1 MGKYLLKRMISSVLT
16 LLVILTVVFV
26 LLRQMPIEGYFDNFD
41 KLDDSMIAAR
51 LTQLGLDQPLHK
63 QLLSFFGGL
72 LHGDLGTSSRYSVGA
87 PISGI
92 IAQKAPI
99 SIILG
104 LLSMGVALV
113 LGIPLGAAMARS
125 QSGFWDRF
133 GTAFIVFVNAVPAAV
148 YYIYLQSL
156 GSTALRVSML
166 FSREDLRTWIL
177 PVFSMS
183 LGNIAYYAMWL
194 RRYMVDENNKDYV
207 KLARAKGV
215 NESKITM
222 RHVFRNAFV
231 PMIQYIPTSL
241 MYTVCGSI
249 YIESLYSIPGM
260 GGLLVD
266 VISRQDNPM
275 VQAIVMIYS
284 CIGIVGAKQERRG
297 AGQDA
302 QRAGRIG
309 DGMIAVH
316 IQIPCL
322 YKQRVAVVGAIRR
335 GAVQLDGK
343 IGSRGI
349 GRLRIV
355 LRQLQLGGKVV
366 FHIAA
371 LAVDLYIA
379 IGIAVFQHG
388 KLLARFQGGEY
399 IAHRAPAFVF
409 IWGDDQ
415 LRTRLHAS
423 LHRGQGGSDVAHL
436 NLRDRV
442 IDNQVGWVLSRQS
455 RLDKGE
461 QQQRQQHAE
470 KRQRH
475 PVFKEG
481 AEGAAPIG
489 IIGIADHFPVA
500 RMILR
505 KRKGSLGRRL
515 HALAQRIA
523 HARLH
528 RRAFPFAEHAHQRAS
543 PFPCRE
549 IRGSTS
555 TISRSPRIRP
565 TIPMQL

>member
-1 MGKYLLKRMISSVLT
+1 
-16 LLVILTVVFV
+16 
-26 LLRQMPIEGYFDNFD
+26 
-41 KLDDSMIAAR
+41 
-51 LTQLGLDQPLHK
+51 
-63 QLLSFFGGL
+63 
-72 LHGDLGTSSRYSVGA
+72 
-87 PISGI
+87 
-92 IAQKAPI
+92 
-99 SIILG
+99 
-104 LLSMGVALV
+104 
-113 LGIPLGAAMARS
+113 
-125 QSGFWDRF
+125 
-133 GTAFIVFVNAVPAAV
+133 
-148 YYIYLQSL
+148 
-156 GSTALRVSML
+156 
-166 FSREDLRTWIL
+166 
-177 PVFSMS
+177 
-183 LGNIAYYAMWL
+183 
-194 RRYMVDENNKDYV
+194 
-207 KLARAKGV
+207 
-215 NESKITM
+215 
-222 RHVFRNAFV
+222 
-231 PMIQYIPTSL
+231 
-241 MYTVCGSI
+241 
-249 YIESLYSIPGM
+249 
-260 GGLLVD
+260 
-266 VISRQDNPM
+266 
-275 VQAIVMIYS
+275 
-284 CIGIVGAKQERRG
+284 
-297 AGQDA
+297 
-302 QRAGRIG
+302 
-309 DGMIAVH
+309 MIAVH

-415 LRTRLHAS
+415 FRTRLHAS

-442 IDNQVGWVLSRQS
+442 IDNQVGWVLPRQS

-489 IIGIADHFPVA
+489 IIGIADHFPFS

-528 RRAFPFAEHAHQRAS
+528 RRTFPFAEHAHQRAS